1 MLLPNYCSQNP
12 LCVCVC
18 VCASELLHLC
28 ASSGQGCHR
37 DSGLQGESQ
46 EENKLF
52 CQLYINLQG
61 KQNKTVNK
69 SKIQFFMTVKSLLG
83 NLEKKMAF
91 N

>member
-1 MLLPNYCSQNP
+1 MQALVKAVIEILVYRVKARKKINYS
-12 LCVCVC
+12 
-18 VCASELLHLC
+18 AS
-28 ASSGQGCHR
+28 
-37 DSGLQGESQ
+37 
-46 EENKLF
+46 
-52 CQLYINLQG
+52 YISTCRG